1 MFIVKRD
8 GSEQQFDPAK
18 IRNALAAAFA
28 SVGQSVSEDALEDLT
43 RAVVGKI
50 EVYPATVESVQDLAE
65 KTLMEKGYFDAVKSF
80 ILYRDARA
88 KARAYR
94 NEIAERFP
102 GRELGAVLKRIQ
114 ADFTEPEYDLMYLAG
129 KFASFAREG
138 ADESAQYASLVRAAV
153 ELTTQEAP
161 KWEFISARL
170 VMADMYHRLHE
181 RERERGIEG
190 FFSKLRCPA
199 LIKSRCEI
207 RYPHFLPPKRI
218 ALI

>member
-28 SVGQSVSEDALEDLT
+28 SVGQSVSEDALEELT

-138 ADESAQYASLVRAAV
+138 ADESAQHASLVRAAV

-170 VMADMYHRLHE
+170 VMADM
-181 RERERGIEG
+181 
-190 FFSKLRCPA
+190 
-199 LIKSRCEI
+199 
-207 RYPHFLPPKRI
+207 
-218 ALI
+218 